1 MLVCRL
7 ADVYLVVDEILRW
20 DPHRAGARDP
30 LEPAAKAVLGRSVT
44 GMLTRWVVVT
54 RSASVDRRSTGGAV
68 PCQELLKSEN
78 VCPREGRPQ
87 NRAKLGV
94 FWGVVGDQ

>member
-1 MLVCRL
+1 MLGCRL

-68 PCQELLKSEN
+68 PCQELLKSGKRGKRA
-78 VCPREGRPQ
+78 RETEEGL
-87 NRAKLGV
+87 AHAVGV
-94 FWGVVGDQ
+94 W